1 MALTPKQEAF
11 CREYITNG
19 GNATQA
25 YLTAYDSKSP
35 VSAAQEGYRLLQ
47 SDDIQTYIKSLKTPL
62 EKQAINTAIS
72 ERDKKRA
79 VLWNIIQNG
88 DYNAQCR
95 ALDIL
100 NKMDAE
106 YINVNHNITDNST
119 KLSDLDTEALQRL
132 TQAL

>member
-19 GNATQA
+19 GNATRA

-47 SDDIQTYIKSLKTPL
+47 NADIQECIKSLNKPL
-62 EKQAINTAIS
+62 NDHAIAVAMT
-72 ERDKKRA
+72 ERERKRA
-79 VLWNIIQNG
+79 VLWDIIQRG
-88 DYNAQCR
+88 DDNAKCR

-106 YINVNHNITDNST
+106 YINVNHNITDNAT
-119 KLSDLDTEALQRL
+119 KLSNLDTEALQRL